1 MDIVIDKL
9 FGLYYDSKRQFVPK
23 IKNPIVLESA
33 TSLARKIRKREL
45 TSEEIVQAFID
56 RIKEVNPITNS
67 IVDNRFEDALKE
79 AKQIDLDIANG
90 TLQEDDFEKKPF
102 LGEFFLK

>member
-1 MDIVIDKL
+1 M
-9 FGLYYDSKRQFVPK
+9 
-23 IKNPIVLESA
+23 ESV

-45 TSEEIVQAFID
+45 TSEEVVQAFID

-79 AKQIDLDIANG
+79 AKQIDLDIASG

-102 LGEFFLK
+102 LGEF